1 MEKLDLSDE
10 EKKNKEFK
18 LNPIWPS
25 PPKKRKSALKALSK
39 IKQAVSDL
47 KRHSGLTPKKRRK
60 KATKNIKK
68 NSPQE
73 VLFPR
78 VNPGEKRKRK
88 LPPEKIKENKIP
100 KLILKRDL
108 EREGRGK
115 FLKIEK
121 MLKTLRLRAP

>member
-60 KATKNIKK
+60 NATKNIKK

-78 VNPGEKRKRK
+78 VNPGRKKKKEVTPRK
-88 LPPEKIKENKIP
+88 N
-100 KLILKRDL
+100 
-108 EREGRGK
+108 
-115 FLKIEK
+115 
-121 MLKTLRLRAP
+121 

>member
-18 LNPIWPS
+18 LNPIWQS

-47 KRHSGLTPKKRRK
+47 KRPSGLTPKKRRK
-60 KATKNIKK
+60 NATKNIKK
-68 NSPQE
+68 NKLNSPQE

-108 EREGRGK
+108 ERGGAW
-115 FLKIEK
+115 KISK
-121 MLKTLRLRAP
+121 NRKKC